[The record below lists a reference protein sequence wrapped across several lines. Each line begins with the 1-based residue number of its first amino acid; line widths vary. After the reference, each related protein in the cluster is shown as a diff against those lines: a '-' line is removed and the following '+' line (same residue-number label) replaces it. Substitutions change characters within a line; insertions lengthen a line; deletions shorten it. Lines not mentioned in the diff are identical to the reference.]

1 MTTTSTT
8 NLANVLHPAG
18 AVSVAP
24 WYNPDLPV
32 SADHSP
38 GPDSQR
44 YFAGS
49 LRVVKRDVEV
59 LIDGTQHADGTIER
73 SINVMEDGYER
84 LMDLSS
90 DRARQLGQALLAAA
104 DEIDGWATR

>member
-1 MTTTSTT
+1 
-8 NLANVLHPAG
+8 
-18 AVSVAP
+18 
-24 WYNPDLPV
+24 
-32 SADHSP
+32 
-38 GPDSQR
+38 
-44 YFAGS
+44 
-49 LRVVKRDVEV
+49 V